1 MWQNVLHI
9 IHNVLTMNETND
21 DFKIVKDLQVAYQ

>member
-9 IHNVLTMNETND
+9 IYNVLTMNETND